1 MLNTFDQFAARED
14 YSAMCEALRDAQCR
28 HRLSKFERCFVQA
41 EEDGEGRMPLAAVAA
56 TQQSQTFVATV
67 CRRGFMGK
75 QRTVLLA
82 DLHPFGLKFLFAEHI
97 WVRYD
102 KKWAH
107 IEPFVQGAKVLLIGA
122 PVLYRRADGTEDYTL
137 TVTKVAKL

>member
-1 MLNTFDQFAARED
+1 
-14 YSAMCEALRDAQCR
+14 
-28 HRLSKFERCFVQA
+28 
-41 EEDGEGRMPLAAVAA
+41 MPLAAVAA

-67 CRRGFMGK
+67 RGRGFMGK
-75 QRTVLLA
+75 RRTVLLA

-102 KKWAH
+102 RQWAH
-107 IEPFVQGAKVLLIGA
+107 IEPFFQGAKVLLIGA

-137 TVTKVAKL
+137 TLTKVAKL